1 MKKLTAKQEWALEQI
16 KQLQYSENLSA
27 AAVCKKIGI
36 SDSSYSAIKSGTYN
50 GDVDKQMKK
59 VIEYFVTK
67 QAAAEIYVG
76 TDYKEMSISS
86 NVYKIIRNCQLQGGL
101 AIACGDAG
109 IGKTQACRQ
118 YYREHGTNCIY
129 ITVNPCIKSSKSV
142 LELIGS
148 KLNVS
153 SGSVSRLWLEIS
165 SKLSDGM
172 VIIVD
177 EAQHLTRNA
186 IDTLRSL
193 CDCFDEKGQ
202 TLGICFVGNE
212 TTVSRLG
219 GKQKAEFAQIRN
231 RTKNTRFYSVKQIKK
246 SDIEMLFPDIREDT
260 TAVEFL
266 LCIAQSPQ
274 AIRGAVNLY
283 SNALDNGN
291 VTAKGLSAIAKYMD
305 MAV

>member
-16 KQLQYSENLSA
+16 KQQQYSENLSA

-59 VIEYFVTK
+59 VIEYFETK

-76 TDYKEMSISS
+76 TDYKETSISS

-118 YYREHGTNCIY
+118 YYREHGTICTY

-246 SDIEMLFPDIREDT
+246 SDIEMLFPDIREDAA
-260 TAVEFL
+260 AVEFL
-266 LCIAQSPQ
+266 LRIAQSPQ

>member
-1 MKKLTAKQEWALEQI
+1 MP
-16 KQLQYSENLSA
+16 
-27 AAVCKKIGI
+27 
-36 SDSSYSAIKSGTYN
+36 
-50 GDVDKQMKK
+50 
-59 VIEYFVTK
+59 
-67 QAAAEIYVG
+67 
-76 TDYKEMSISS
+76 
-86 NVYKIIRNCQLQGGL
+86 
-101 AIACGDAG
+101 ACGDAG

-118 YYREHGTNCIY
+118 YYREHGTNCTY

-246 SDIEMLFPDIREDT
+246 SDIEMLFPDIREDVA
-260 TAVEFL
+260 AVEFFT
-266 LCIAQSPQ
+266 AYRSKSTGYQRSGQSIP
-274 AIRGAVNLY
+274 
-283 SNALDNGN
+283 NALDNGN
-291 VTAKGLSAIAKYMD
+291 VTAKGLSAIALNIWIWRYKK
-305 MAV
+305 